1 MTNSLGSAL
10 IISLLVGIAGV
21 DIMSRMGNGSE
32 VPTEPP
38 DRPGKPGWE
47 DPRLFLQ
54 QLILWGGYVQIRQM
68 FQQRYPGVPIV
79 GSNYEPSAQKKAIAQ
94 AVSLTSYAV
103 MGITLGGDALFEALG
118 MPPPTLDI
126 YKGMIENQFYSCA
139 GSYFIGNTVAAVCKL
154 DPKASL
160 VHDPDYSSL
169 VHDPDYSSLVHDP
182 DMFTTSIQVIL
193 FFHHKMG
200 PIFPLLVILFFYY

>member
-1 MTNSLGSAL
+1 
-10 IISLLVGIAGV
+10 
-21 DIMSRMGNGSE
+21 
-32 VPTEPP
+32 
-38 DRPGKPGWE
+38 
-47 DPRLFLQ
+47 
-54 QLILWGGYVQIRQM
+54 M

-154 DPKASL
+154 DPKAHWFMIQTCSQ
-160 VHDPDYSSL
+160 HQYKSS
-169 VHDPDYSSLVHDP
+169 S
-182 DMFTTSIQVIL
+182 FSITRWVL
-193 FFHHKMG
+193 FFH
-200 PIFPLLVILFFYY
+200 Y